1 MTISRLDSPTINHPS
16 QLSAGASREE
26 IQARR
31 AATEFEALLLSQL
44 TKSLNPSPN
53 DEEGG
58 LFNSNAMGMYGQ
70 MFSEQVA
77 ETMAKNGGIGLA
89 DLLMK
94 QMGPKIGA
102 TNTGSPVIKNAI
114 ETARLVRTKEHP
126 ASSAITNSAPQSSPS
141 AATTQAK
148 EAATATRLRRVA
160 AAGAGANKFEEPGH
174 LTSIRST
181 EPVILQMP
189 VRGRITSPFGGRR
202 DPFSGRHGNHLGVDI
217 AVPRGTPI
225 GAAAAGQV
233 VFAGRQSGYG
243 NTVVIEHP
251 DGRRTRYAHAERLF
265 VNAGEAVQAGQTIA
279 AVGSTGRSTGPHLHF
294 EVTEN
299 GRHVDPLRAVAN
311 GITLSRR

>member
-1 MTISRLDSPTINHPS
+1 MTVSRLDSPTINHPS

-89 DLLMK
+89 DLMMR
-94 QMGPKIGA
+94 QIEPKTGA
-102 TNTGSPVIKNAI
+102 TNAGSPVIKNAI
-114 ETARLVRTKEHP
+114 ETARLVRTKEQT
-126 ASSAITNSAPQSSPS
+126 ASSATVNSASGSSPS
-141 AATTQAK
+141 AASQAR

-160 AAGAGANKFEEPGH
+160 AAPAVTNKFEEPGH

-189 VRGRITSPFGGRR
+189 VRGRISSPFGGRR

-243 NTVVIEHP
+243 NTVVIEHA

-265 VNAGEAVQAGQTIA
+265 VSAGEAVQAGQTIA